1 MKTSHLTQ
9 SQKQENLQLGL
20 TDPEV
25 IASRNLHGSNELEQ
39 KKKLNILQK
48 IAHVLTEPMF
58 LLLLI
63 TASIYFILGE
73 VTDGLIMLG

>member
-48 IAHVLTEPMF
+48 IAHVFVAVDYGEYLF
-58 LLLLI
+58 
-63 TASIYFILGE
+63 YFG
-73 VTDGLIMLG
+73 